1 MPNNGPKRFMFLVF
15 VFVLSIEAYTQQ
27 SDFLY
32 GDALPDAPEL
42 AHRGEFS
49 VGVRTLEWTNANQVD
64 VQQVTADQLPRYDR
78 KITVEIWYP
87 SADGNTGNMTP
98 YEEVMGVNG
107 DPNRPLIPFT
117 FTGRAT
123 RDANPLDS
131 SAPFPLVIVSHGY
144 LGSRYLMT
152 YLTENLASKGYVVVS
167 IDHPESTFRQPGKF
181 TSTLYYR
188 ALDDLFVLNQIAKL
202 SERSSDSFLSGL
214 VDANNTALVGYSM
227 GGYGVLNAAGAGYST
242 TMARMFGQLT
252 GGSKLMETRVSGAE
266 GYVSLADPR
275 VKAIVAFAP
284 WGMQRGAWDEDG
296 LKAIRVPTFIVAGD
310 QDDISGYEDGVR
322 AIYEGISEAQKYLLV
337 YQHARHN
344 VAPNPPPTAANAE
357 GINSEEYM
365 RYAEPVWDE
374 RRINNINQ
382 HFLTA
387 FLGTYLKGDSVL
399 SEYLVVP
406 VSSLAETWKGFRP
419 RTSIGL
425 ELHQAP
431 PAGKNN

>member
-1 MPNNGPKRFMFLVF
+1 MPINGPKNFMFLVF
-15 VFVLSIEAYTQQ
+15 VLVMSMAAYGQQTDFV
-27 SDFLY
+27 Y

-42 AHRGEFS
+42 AHRGTYS
-49 VGVRTLEWTNANQVD
+49 VGVRTLEWTNPDQVD
-64 VQQVTADQLPRYDR
+64 VQQATADAQPTYER

-87 SADGNTGNMTP
+87 SVNGSGDGTTF
-98 YEEVMGVNG
+98 YDEVMGVNG
-107 DPNRPLIPFT
+107 DPNRPLIPFS

-123 RDANPLDS
+123 RDAPAVVS
-131 SAPFPLVIVSHGY
+131 VAPFPLVIVSHGY

-188 ALDDLFVLNQIAKL
+188 ALDDLFVLDQVTKL

-214 VDANNTALVGYSM
+214 VDVNRTALVGYSM
-227 GGYGVLNAAGAGYST
+227 GGYGVLNAAGAGYSAS
-242 TMARMFGQLT
+242 MGRMFGQMS
-252 GGSKLMETRVSGAE
+252 GGSRLMEDRVSGAE

-284 WGMQRGAWDEDG
+284 WGMQRGAWDEKG
-296 LKAIRVPTFIVAGD
+296 LKGISVPTFIVAGD

-322 AIYEGISEAQKYLLV
+322 AIYEGITAAQKYLLV

-344 VAPNPPPTAANAE
+344 VAPNPPPAAANGP
-357 GINSEEYM
+357 GINPEEYM

-387 FLGTYLKGDSVL
+387 FLGVHLKGESAL
-399 SEYLVVP
+399 SEYLDLTEN
-406 VSSLAETWKGFRP
+406 SLEETWKGFRP

-425 ELHQAP
+425 ELYQDKP
-431 PAGKNN
+431 GETKQ